1 MRRANTAKD
10 KPETTMTRFFIAGI
24 AALFLATGAAHAET
38 NALGCFVR
46 MYDKAHLAKHPDQL
60 VTAVK
65 LRIYH
70 PPLDV
75 ARSAGWGNITPTW
88 MNMEV
93 KVRGR
98 DVSLTT
104 SGICFKEEEPLNT
117 WDSRYLKH
125 LAPKD
130 ALHCRVE
137 CDGGS
142 IGVASRGDHAM
153 MYLGGIR

>member
-1 MRRANTAKD
+1 
-10 KPETTMTRFFIAGI
+10 
-24 AALFLATGAAHAET
+24 
-38 NALGCFVR
+38 
-46 MYDKAHLAKHPDQL
+46 
-60 VTAVK
+60 
-65 LRIYH
+65 
-70 PPLDV
+70 
-75 ARSAGWGNITPTW
+75 
-88 MNMEV
+88 EV

-98 DVSLTT
+98 DVSLTK

-125 LAPKD
+125 LPPKD

-153 MYLGGIR
+153 MYLGGIRVGPKGNFCGDDSEEILYVNKDDQVFRLNRVNERECTGMEP